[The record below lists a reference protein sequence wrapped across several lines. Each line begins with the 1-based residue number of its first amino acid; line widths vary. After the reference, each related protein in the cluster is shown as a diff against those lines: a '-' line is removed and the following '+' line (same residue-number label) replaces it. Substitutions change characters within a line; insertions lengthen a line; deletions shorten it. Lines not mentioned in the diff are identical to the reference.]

1 MEEFLENLAH
11 NLTGIDQKFPRRV
24 VQVAANDSYP
34 REHVTH
40 PENSPTSRA
49 VFTVPGESLLAL
61 LQLRIYE
68 DTIC

>member
-24 VQVAANDSYP
+24 VQVAANDRYP

-40 PENSPTSRA
+40 PENRLTSRA
-49 VFTVPGESLLAL
+49 VFTVPTESLL
-61 LQLRIYE
+61 
-68 DTIC
+68 